1 MKKPARARLGSA
13 SRDPDPDPAII
24 NRALLDACRHDFLT
38 FASWCFAYL
47 NPGIPMLPNWHLEA
61 LAFEL
66 EEVRQ
71 GKKTRLAI
79 NLPPRY
85 GKSLFVSVA
94 FPAFILGHDPTKRIV
109 VICYSMDLAIKLA
122 NDFRA
127 IINSPLYKAMFP
139 GMRASRAKNTEYE
152 VVTTRGG
159 YRLATSID
167 GPVTGRGGQ
176 IIIVDDPLK
185 ASDAQS
191 RRKRERVNWW
201 FEETLL
207 SRLDDKSCGAII
219 VAMQRLHSDDL
230 CGRLK
235 MSEGWSVLSLA
246 AIAPEDETIR
256 IGADDYHFRPAGEPL
271 HPERDPISVWENLR
285 SQVDPDIW
293 AAQYQQCPAP
303 PEGSM
308 IKRSWI
314 QPYDQ
319 LPRHNGAPYFLQSW
333 DTALGSSRR
342 HDYSACVTLLISN
355 HCYYLVDVLRGRF
368 DFPTLVEH
376 AKRLARE
383 YKPRQVL
390 IEDCFGIGSALATEL
405 KRAGHQIITVKP
417 EQDKQTRMSVQA
429 AKIKDGRLFLPR
441 EKPWSAEFEDELFA
455 FPNGPFDDQV
465 DALSQA
471 LAHLAQQQPCGW
483 TDTALE
489 NYGKLIGALAFPF

>member
-1 MKKPARARLGSA
+1 MKKTARARLASA
-13 SRDPDPDPAII
+13 LREPDLTII
-24 NRALLDACRHDFLT
+24 NRALLNACRNDFLA
-38 FASWCFAYL
+38 FLSWCFDYL
-47 NPGIPMLPNWHLEA
+47 NPGIPMLPSWYHKA
-61 LAFEL
+61 VAFEL
-66 EEVRQ
+66 GEIYR
-71 GKKTRLAI
+71 GRNTRLAL

-85 GKSLFVSVA
+85 GKSLSVSVA
-94 FPAFILGHDPTKRIV
+94 LPAFILGHDPTKRIV

-127 IINSPLYKAMFP
+127 IINAPFYQAMFP

-152 VVTTRGG
+152 VATTRGG
-159 YRLATSID
+159 YRLATSLD
-167 GPVTGRGGQ
+167 GSVTGRGGQ

-185 ASDAQS
+185 AADAHS
-191 RRKRERVNWW
+191 RRKRARVNEL
-201 FEETLL
+201 FEEVLT
-207 SRLDDKSCGAII
+207 RLDDKTCGAFV
-219 VAMQRLHSDDL
+219 VAMHRLDSDDP

-235 MSEGWSVLSLA
+235 KSQGWRILSLP
-246 AIAPEDETIR
+246 AIATEDEWIR
-256 IGADDYHFRPAGEPL
+256 IGEDDYHFRRAGEPL
-271 HPERDPISVWENLR
+271 HPERDPISVWETIQSQLR
-285 SQVDPDIW
+285 PDIW

-308 IKRSWI
+308 IDPRWI
-314 QPYDQ
+314 QRYDQ

-383 YKPRQVL
+383 HKPRQVL

-405 KRAGHQIITVKP
+405 KNAGHQIITVKP

-429 AKIKDGRLFLPR
+429 LKIKDGRLFLPH
-441 EKPWSAEFEDELFA
+441 EMPWSAEFEAELFA

-471 LAHLAQQQPCGW
+471 LAHLAQQQFPW
-483 TDTALE
+483 TDTALRNHE
-489 NYGKLIGALAFPF
+489 NMNLALAFSF